1 MTWLDD
7 LTLETVIVHIDNG
20 PSLKGVKQ
28 AVYDDGLL
36 LRDAM
41 TLDEPAEVLN
51 GLQFVPRERVV
62 LVQLVGTAG

>member
-20 PSLKGVKQ
+20 PSLKGLKQ
-28 AVYDDGLL
+28 AVYDDGIL
-36 LRDAM
+36 LRDAIA
-41 TLDEPAEVLN
+41 LEDPVEVLN

-62 LVQLVGTAG
+62 LIQMVAA

>member
-20 PSLKGVKQ
+20 PSLKGLKQ
-28 AVYDDGLL
+28 AVYDDGIL
-36 LRDAM
+36 LRDAVA
-41 TLDEPAEVLN
+41 LEDPIEVLN

-62 LVQLVGTAG
+62 LIQLVGAA